1 MTTGQSGNP
10 NSISLGIIEFIEIFL
25 ENKKAILFVTL
36 LSALISAILLYFVF
50 DLIYYSSAIVKT
62 SNKSSLSSLSTL
74 LGEGIPDFSDIG
86 NLSGGTSAKEMA
98 FYEEI
103 LYSRKAID
111 EILTKYNL
119 YYEWDYKYKDDAIK
133 HFRENVIEIKKN
145 KTSGTME
152 IGIYDKI
159 PARSKEILEYVISLL
174 NKINTDVNIQ
184 NAKNNREF
192 IEKRYLIAKEELK
205 IAEDSM
211 RIYQDNYGI
220 APDIIAK
227 SSVQAVVQIEADIKS
242 EELKLDMLK
251 SILDPNQG
259 EVKFQEKK
267 IQNLKNQL
275 NEMKNDESDEN
286 YLNLKGKPGK
296 ILKYLRLQ
304 RNVEIQN
311 KILLFLL
318 PIYEQAK
325 IEENKET
332 PSVLVLDPPNLPEK
346 KVKPKR
352 LTFTAI
358 STFSGFLLCFLF
370 FVLKRKVYYY
380 VQAFKR

>member
-111 EILTKYNL
+111 EILSKYNL

-286 YLNLKGKPGK
+286 
-296 ILKYLRLQ
+296 
-304 RNVEIQN
+304 
-311 KILLFLL
+311 
-318 PIYEQAK
+318 
-325 IEENKET
+325 
-332 PSVLVLDPPNLPEK
+332 
-346 KVKPKR
+346 
-352 LTFTAI
+352 
-358 STFSGFLLCFLF
+358 
-370 FVLKRKVYYY
+370 
-380 VQAFKR
+380 